1 MLHMVAGGVLAG
13 TVAAMALLR
22 HGERG
27 GTPIAAAL
35 WMLWLICAAGVV
47 FTAVMP
53 MMHVFGSD
61 GQLFLLWAHRI
72 VSLVFILLSLLV
84 CREAVRRR
92 R

>member
-22 HGERG
+22 HGERIVS
-27 GTPIAAAL
+27 PVSAAL
-35 WMLWLICAAGVV
+35 WTLWLVCAAGVV

-61 GQLFLLWAHRI
+61 GQRLLLWAHRI

-84 CREAVRRR
+84 CREAARRR